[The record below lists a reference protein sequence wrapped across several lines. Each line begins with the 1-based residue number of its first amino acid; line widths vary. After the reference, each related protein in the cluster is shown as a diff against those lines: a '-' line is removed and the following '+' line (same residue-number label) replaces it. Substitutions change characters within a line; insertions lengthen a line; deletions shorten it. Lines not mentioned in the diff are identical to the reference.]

1 MSTAIPRWLKQK
13 VIKKVDPLQKK
24 FNLKN
29 LNVILYICCTVILS
43 LIAGKMHIIIAALF

>member
-1 MSTAIPRWLKQK
+1 MVKAKSDQ
-13 VIKKVDPLQKK
+13 KVDPLQKK